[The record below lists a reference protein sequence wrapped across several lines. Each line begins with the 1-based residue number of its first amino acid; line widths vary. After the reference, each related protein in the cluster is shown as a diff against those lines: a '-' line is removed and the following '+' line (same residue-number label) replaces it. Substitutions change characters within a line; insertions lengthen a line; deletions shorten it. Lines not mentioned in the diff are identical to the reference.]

1 MKRLLKTALCAVLC
15 LSLSLPVL
23 SGCGSDPAPVSS
35 EPEESSFLL
44 PEPSSEPEPVSSEPE
59 P

>member
-35 EPEESSFLL
+35 EPEKQHL
-44 PEPSSEPEPVSSEPE
+44 
-59 P
+59 